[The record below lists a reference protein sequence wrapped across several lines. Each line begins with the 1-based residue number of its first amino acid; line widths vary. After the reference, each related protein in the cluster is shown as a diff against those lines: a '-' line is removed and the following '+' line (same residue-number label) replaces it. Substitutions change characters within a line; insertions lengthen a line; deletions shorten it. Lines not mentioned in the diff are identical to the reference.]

1 MQRKK
6 VLIKTVSSSRLE
18 VNFYYIR
25 TELGRDS
32 KDLEAKKQLVRTPGN
47 NDPHVSLKVKGS

>member
-1 MQRKK
+1 M
-6 VLIKTVSSSRLE
+6 IKTVSSSRLE
-18 VNFYYIR
+18 VNFYYIK

-32 KDLEAKKQLVRTPGN
+32 KDLEAEKQLVRTPGN